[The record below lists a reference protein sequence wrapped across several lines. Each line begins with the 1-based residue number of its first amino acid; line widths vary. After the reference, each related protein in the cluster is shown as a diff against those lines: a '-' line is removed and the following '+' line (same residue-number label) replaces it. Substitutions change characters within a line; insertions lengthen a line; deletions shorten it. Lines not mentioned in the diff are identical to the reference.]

1 MWQVLQDSWKRKSY
15 QQNLYPRTDAV
26 KRVFF
31 VFVFFF
37 FFYLSY
43 FTVLFFKNVET
54 FYFGKLI
61 SIAEFL
67 YLFYS
72 HSVVAF
78 CINSTVVSKTFLL
91 VPEQSY
97 YTVIQYLKDLN
108 EFSSPVDAF

>member
-31 VFVFFF
+31 VFFCFIS
-37 FFYLSY
+37 FFYLTLQY
-43 FTVLFFKNVET
+43 FFFLNVET

-61 SIAEFL
+61 SIAEF
-67 YLFYS
+67 YL

-91 VPEQSY
+91 VPEQY
-97 YTVIQYLKDLN
+97 
-108 EFSSPVDAF
+108 